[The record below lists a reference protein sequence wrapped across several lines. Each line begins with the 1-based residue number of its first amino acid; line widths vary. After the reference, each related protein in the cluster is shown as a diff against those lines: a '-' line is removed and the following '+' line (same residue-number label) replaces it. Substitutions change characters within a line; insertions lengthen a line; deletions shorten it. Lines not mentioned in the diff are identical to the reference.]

1 MCAHHAHRQPIRVSA
16 TNCAR
21 CLTVY
26 LDVCVCIY
34 VSVCVYIH
42 VCVYVCVC
50 VCVCV
55 CCVCVCVYVY
65 ACACVCMCENSLLN
79 EMMGPSE
86 AAAQPSSSAH
96 SLLHQSGLQAHP
108 HQRLPYTPP
117 ATPAQQP
124 LLHSVTPSSHP
135 QHTQHTQYTQYTQH
149 THLHLTP
156 NMLQHG
162 AQQAQQPLL
171 HGVTPSAHLPH
182 PHHPHPHLTPGLPQD
197 GVQQAQSSQL
207 RDLAVHSAHTHLAQQ
222 EQILS
227 QQGLMVAQQG
237 QMMTQQGQIT
247 TSIPVGVTPGKPPA
261 FEMGLLFP
269 PSGEG
274 SAHTTPSTLPAI
286 PALFTPEQPPAAA
299 HSAHSA
305 AGISNGQVLAP
316 GVGMVRDVAV
326 ILMCNRA
333 HSCVGHDSFVCVT

>member
-1 MCAHHAHRQPIRVSA
+1 M
-16 TNCAR
+16 
-21 CLTVY
+21 
-26 LDVCVCIY
+26 CVCM
-34 VSVCVYIH
+34 
-42 VCVYVCVC
+42 CVC
-50 VCVCV
+50 VCACVCV
-55 CCVCVCVYVY
+55 LCVCVYVY
-65 ACACVCMCENSLLN
+65 ACTCVCMCANSLLN
-79 EMMGPSE
+79 EMMRSSE

-117 ATPAQQP
+117 ATHAQQP
-124 LLHSVTPSSHP
+124 PLHSVTPSWHT
-135 QHTQHTQYTQYTQH
+135 QHTQHTQH
-149 THLHLTP
+149 AHLHLTP
-156 NMLQHG
+156 GMLQHG
-162 AQQAQQPLL
+162 AQQAQLLQQPLL
-171 HGVTPSAHLPH
+171 HGVTPSTHLPH
-182 PHHPHPHLTPGLPQD
+182 PQHPYQHLTPGLPPD
-197 GVQQAQSSQL
+197 GAQQAQSFQL
-207 RDLAVHSAHTHLAQQ
+207 RDLPVHSAHAQLAQQ
-222 EQILS
+222 EQMMA
-227 QQGLMVAQQG
+227 QQGLMGAPER

-247 TSIPVGVTPGKPPA
+247 TSIPVGVTPGKPAA

-274 SAHTTPSTLPAI
+274 SAHTTSSTLPSI
-286 PALFTPEQPPAAA
+286 PTLFTPGQPPAAA

>member
-1 MCAHHAHRQPIRVSA
+1 M
-16 TNCAR
+16 
-21 CLTVY
+21 
-26 LDVCVCIY
+26 CVCA
-34 VSVCVYIH
+34 
-42 VCVYVCVC
+42 CVC
-50 VCVCV
+50 VL
-55 CCVCVCVYVY
+55 CVCVYVY
-65 ACACVCMCENSLLN
+65 ACTCVCMCANSLLN
-79 EMMGPSE
+79 EMMRSSE
-86 AAAQPSSSAH
+86 AAAQPTSSAH

-333 HSCVGHDSFVCVT
+333 HSCVGHDSFVRVI